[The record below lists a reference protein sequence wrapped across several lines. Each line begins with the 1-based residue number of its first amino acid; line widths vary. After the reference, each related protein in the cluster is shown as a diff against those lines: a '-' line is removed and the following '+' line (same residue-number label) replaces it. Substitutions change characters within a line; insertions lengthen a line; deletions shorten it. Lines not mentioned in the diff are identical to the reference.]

1 MSCGQP
7 PQVLGNPQDQAY
19 GVASVD
25 AIISNYKKNS
35 SINQIR
41 KECPNPKLYSSPDN
55 RYTNKVSK
63 SQNATEPDGISLT
76 IIKWSPDTTDKHLTS
91 IINTDLECSCFP
103 KYAKIASVK
112 RLSKKESRSDK
123 SNYIP
128 ISILNGF

>member
-41 KECPNPKLYSSPDN
+41 KECPNPKLYSFPDAK
-55 RYTNKVSK
+55 KVEIDILIK
-63 SQNATEPDGISLT
+63 CLNPKNATEPDGISLA
-76 IIKWSPDTTDKHLTS
+76 IIKGSPDTTDKHLTN
-91 IINTDLECSCFP
+91 IINTDLECSSFS
-103 KYAKIASVK
+103 KNAK
-112 RLSKKESRSDK
+112 SKT
-123 SNYIP
+123 NI
-128 ISILNGF
+128 